1 MRGVEASFYISHR
14 TRLRARIVA
23 NVKEDA
29 LAGGSTHT
37 FLHAHL
43 STRTLLFM
51 FTVPKADVKH
61 LRDATERERELN
73 DLLKR
78 KIRER
83 TAREKR
89 FVSRERRRDQKKRAA
104 KENVDDCQSILH
116 QAEQK
121 RKRAEASLER
131 DLHIF
136 LVCQFETARSRAI
149 LSAIRSES
157 IDVSLQIEA
166 KSVYFTYL
174 LQTSQMCLSRAN
186 VGTEAAFENVVD
198 LIDRYKVLVDTNE
211 RLQTQITHI
220 VREQDELQRAH
231 KQLVDHLATSNLAL
245 MTHRRNLTRQLASS
259 TQNSSERIAS
269 ISHFADKTF
278 SRRALVSRA
287 HMAAEDMYAR
297 CSRSSHVSRLKSKS
311 SIAFLITSLGH
322 YLQDVGEIIASQKF
336 QV

>member
-1 MRGVEASFYISHR
+1 
-14 TRLRARIVA
+14 
-23 NVKEDA
+23 
-29 LAGGSTHT
+29 
-37 FLHAHL
+37 
-43 STRTLLFM
+43 M

-78 KIRER
+78 KISER
-83 TAREKR
+83 AAREKR
-89 FVSRERRRDQKKRAA
+89 FVGRERKRDEKKRAA

-136 LVCQFETARSRAI
+136 LACQFETVRSRAI
-149 LSAIRSES
+149 LSVIRSES

-174 LQTSQMCLSRAN
+174 SQTSQMCVPRAN

-211 RLQTQITHI
+211 RLQTQITDI
-220 VREQDELQRAH
+220 VREQDELQKAH
-231 KQLVDHLATSNLAL
+231 KQLADGLTTSAVAL
-245 MTHRRNLTRQLASS
+245 VTHRRNLTRKLASS
-259 TQNSSERIAS
+259 TLNSSERIAS
-269 ISHFADKTF
+269 ISHIADKTF
-278 SRRALVSRA
+278 SRRALVSRV
-287 HMAAEDMYAR
+287 HMAAENMHAR
-297 CSRSSHVSRLKSKS
+297 CARRSHVSRFKSKS
-311 SIAFLITSLGH
+311 SIAFLISSLGH
-322 YLQDVGEIIASQKF
+322 YLQDVGEIIASNKV

>member
-1 MRGVEASFYISHR
+1 
-14 TRLRARIVA
+14 
-23 NVKEDA
+23 
-29 LAGGSTHT
+29 
-37 FLHAHL
+37 
-43 STRTLLFM
+43 M

-78 KIRER
+78 KISE
-83 TAREKR
+83 REKR
-89 FVSRERRRDQKKRAA
+89 FVGRERKRDEKKRAA

-136 LVCQFETARSRAI
+136 LACQFETVRSRAI
-149 LSAIRSES
+149 LSVIRSES

-174 LQTSQMCLSRAN
+174 SQTSQMCVPRAN

-211 RLQTQITHI
+211 RLQTQITDI
-220 VREQDELQRAH
+220 VREQDELQKAH
-231 KQLVDHLATSNLAL
+231 KQLADGLTTSAVAL
-245 MTHRRNLTRQLASS
+245 MTHRQNLTRRLASS
-259 TQNSSERIAS
+259 TLNSSERIAS
-269 ISHFADKTF
+269 ISHLADKTF
-278 SRRALVSRA
+278 SRRALVSRV
-287 HMAAEDMYAR
+287 HMAAENMHAR
-297 CSRSSHVSRLKSKS
+297 CARRSHVSRFKSKS
-311 SIAFLITSLGH
+311 SIAFLISSLGH
-322 YLQDVGEIIASQKF
+322 YLQDVGEIIASNKV